1 MKRLIIAA
9 AVGVSLLLLFIQS
22 NWVGSLF
29 TRAAA
34 TLTVQ
39 NEHIPLAL
47 YIDNQLSGTLPLRE
61 LSISPGVHT
70 FTLRNIKGEDAVN
83 VFWQGELEVNPADAV
98 VITVVSAQENRIDG
112 IVVTRFF
119 SSNTQ
124 QSFSRIFM
132 EQQATLYINDQKFE
146 KTPVVVDDS
155 ELSGVTIR
163 TEHPIYT
170 DIQFSFTKKQNTSFS
185 THIYL
190 QYDYVQ
196 NIVQERVDVG
206 SASNNDFGA
215 VRRWDWQ
222 STQRPLPVEQ
232 FGEKR
237 WDNIRVYSVVVPD
250 FISSQKALQGIE
262 NQFVDLNYAPRIPFC
277 FVIDPSSAIWE
288 GFGVWD
294 YDFSLLGIQS
304 LRYNGGECPILV
316 IKASKDQQV
325 PGESLARIRQF
336 ISQPAQHAAAVQD
349 AFEVVSLKDQERALV
364 DVAITN
370 TGWSTWHPQ
379 DGEEIAL
386 VLTDSTR
393 SAVFDQENWLNLK
406 TANRITDPLVIPGGE
421 TSLAIPLKAPM
432 YSLRYA
438 EKFAL
443 AFGENTIPGTAFELP
458 IQIEGVGPP
467 VEVAHTPGGYL
478 NVYESDS
485 EDTRL
490 LTSLFEGEKH
500 ALLERKGNWV
510 QIRLPD
516 GRDGWVQAQYLGGL

>member
-1 MKRLIIAA
+1 
-9 AVGVSLLLLFIQS
+9 
-22 NWVGSLF
+22 
-29 TRAAA
+29 
-34 TLTVQ
+34 
-39 NEHIPLAL
+39 
-47 YIDNQLSGTLPLRE
+47 
-61 LSISPGVHT
+61 
-70 FTLRNIKGEDAVN
+70 
-83 VFWQGELEVNPADAV
+83 
-98 VITVVSAQENRIDG
+98 
-112 IVVTRFF
+112 
-119 SSNTQ
+119 
-124 QSFSRIFM
+124 
-132 EQQATLYINDQKFE
+132 
-146 KTPVVVDDS
+146 
-155 ELSGVTIR
+155 
-163 TEHPIYT
+163 
-170 DIQFSFTKKQNTSFS
+170 
-185 THIYL
+185 
-190 QYDYVQ
+190 
-196 NIVQERVDVG
+196 
-206 SASNNDFGA
+206 
-215 VRRWDWQ
+215 
-222 STQRPLPVEQ
+222 
-232 FGEKR
+232 
-237 WDNIRVYSVVVPD
+237 
-250 FISSQKALQGIE
+250 
-262 NQFVDLNYAPRIPFC
+262 
-277 FVIDPSSAIWE
+277 
-288 GFGVWD
+288 
-294 YDFSLLGIQS
+294 
-304 LRYNGGECPILV
+304 
-316 IKASKDQQV
+316 
-325 PGESLARIRQF
+325 
-336 ISQPAQHAAAVQD
+336 
-349 AFEVVSLKDQERALV
+349 LV

-379 DGEEIAL
+379 DGEEVAL